1 MQARGG
7 ALTTQD
13 KVRRTAIV
21 LLVLACLVGLGVA
34 VAQTREVDALGD
46 PVTEDRDP
54 SDVVESGDA
63 EVLATV
69 PPLPDP
75 NAPDLDDIVEQLYPA
90 RDSEALQQQ
99 QVGID
104 LGPTYT
110 GVLVLNGVEIPE
122 EQLQRRPELNQ
133 VFFQPGDDLAVEEL
147 TPGRNCVT
155 ALVWRVEET
164 REDSRAVNWCFE
176 VT

>member
-1 MQARGG
+1 M
-7 ALTTQD
+7 TTRD
-13 KVRRTAIV
+13 KLRRTAIT
-21 LLVLACLVGLGVA
+21 LLVLACIAGLVLA
-34 VAQTREVDALGD
+34 VSRTREVDANGD
-46 PVTEDRDP
+46 PVVDEQDP
-54 SDVVESGDA
+54 TGVAESGDESA
-63 EVLATV
+63 LATI
-69 PPLPDP
+69 PPPPDP
-75 NAPDLDDIVEQLYPA
+75 NAPDFDDIVEQLFPA

-110 GVLVLNGVEIPE
+110 GVLVINGVEIPE

-155 ALVWRVEET
+155 ALVWRET
-164 REDSRAVNWCFE
+164 ESRDESRAVNWCFE

>member
-1 MQARGG
+1 M
-7 ALTTQD
+7 TTQD
-13 KVRRTAIV
+13 KLRRTAIV
-21 LLVLACLVGLGVA
+21 LLVLACLAGLGVA
-34 VAQTREVDALGD
+34 VSRTREVDANGD
-46 PVTEDRDP
+46 PIAREQDP
-54 SDVVESGDA
+54 SGVAESGDS
-63 EVLATV
+63 EILATV

-75 NAPDLDDIVEQLYPA
+75 NAPDIDDIVEQLYPA

-155 ALVWRVEET
+155 ALVWSATET
-164 REDSRAVNWCFE
+164 RENSRAVNWCFE

>member
-1 MQARGG
+1 M
-7 ALTTQD
+7 TTQD
-13 KVRRTAIV
+13 KLRRTAIV
-21 LLVLACLVGLGVA
+21 LLVLACLAGLGLA
-34 VAQTREVDALGD
+34 VSRTREVDANGD
-46 PVTEDRDP
+46 PIAREQDP
-54 SDVVESGDA
+54 AGVAESGDSQI
-63 EVLATV
+63 LATV

-75 NAPDLDDIVEQLYPA
+75 NAPDIDDIVEQLYPA

-133 VFFQPGDDLAVEEL
+133 VFFQPGDDLAIEEL

-155 ALVWRVEET
+155 ALVWRATET
-164 REDSRAVNWCFE
+164 RENSRAINWCFE